1 MTTPV
6 RRADDT
12 SPLILP
18 TEFGCPLVVHV
29 RAKAIIGSKWAADGV
44 PYPPSLDV
52 QKNEL
57 SIKIVRQVE
66 AYIARR
72 LAVFNL
78 PLALEGTEFEQAT
91 WRAVT
96 TIPFGARLSYAD
108 VARAIGRPGAHRAVA
123 RAMTNVAFDLLVPA
137 HRVIGADGRLKG
149 ADADSMRGRLLAF
162 EREARRSDKHRDVRL
177 LRQ

>member
-1 MTTPV
+1 LTTPV

-96 TIPFGARLSYAD
+96 TIPFGARVSYAD

-162 EREARRSDKHRDVRL
+162 EREAK
-177 LRQ
+177 RQAP